1 MWFSV
6 SETLFFFCFLEIIIC
21 LFYLNILLLASF
33 LITLVAHQTMEND
46 SLSAAAAAEPIII
59 TSVDPGSTNC
69 GFAKYSVKQDRFL
82 LFDLADLRTPRAGD
96 VVDALHT
103 HTTVTRPDIF
113 SDTTLV
119 VVERQLGMSPRN
131 MCIEASL
138 RTQWRG
144 RCIVAPPQE
153 VMQHFGIPSGTPR
166 PIKKKKMM
174 TLTRELLTPRENAMV
189 ERIIEARRAANRLA
203 KKDFK
208 TRLTEAITKKRKR
221 LPKLKMPYARVKYDD
236 ILEAAAQAIWAAEDL
251 LGHKVKR
258 RQRQKKKRRRKKK
271 HQSKLQD
278 IWTSSP
284 VGQNSAVIVID

>member
-1 MWFSV
+1 
-6 SETLFFFCFLEIIIC
+6 
-21 LFYLNILLLASF
+21 
-33 LITLVAHQTMEND
+33 MEKSD
-46 SLSAAAAAEPIII
+46 VII

-69 GFAKYSVKQDRFL
+69 GFAKYSVERDRFL

-103 HTTVTRPDIF
+103 YTTITNPDIF
-113 SDTTLV
+113 SGTTLV
-119 VVERQLGMSPRN
+119 IVERQLGMAPRN

-153 VMQHFGIPSGTPR
+153 VMKHFGIPSGTPR

-174 TLTRELLTPRENAMV
+174 ALTRELLTPRENAMV

-258 RQRQKKKRRRKKK
+258 RRRQQKRQKKQRRRKRKKK

-278 IWTSSP
+278 IWASSP
-284 VGQNSAVIVID
+284 AGRSSAAVIVID